1 MNSASIAAR
10 ARAPSTLRA
19 QTASVRN
26 WLISTR
32 CAILACAAVWLAY
45 ALRVGA
51 AAGPFHLFEV
61 VFFTGAVI
69 LATGIAWSY
78 SFFGAVVF
86 ASAAVAAGTFLD
98 TTPDNV
104 LLAAPAF
111 VVACL
116 LLHRWKVER
125 TADAG

>member
-1 MNSASIAAR
+1 MNTASIAAR
-10 ARAPSTLRA
+10 AHAPSNLRA

-32 CAILACAAVWLAY
+32 CAILACAALWLAY
-45 ALRVGA
+45 GFQIAADVG
-51 AAGPFHLFEV
+51 PYHLFEV
-61 VFFTGAVI
+61 VFFTGAVV
-69 LATGIAWSY
+69 LATGVAWSY

-86 ASAAVAAGTFLD
+86 ATAAVAAGTFLD
-98 TTPDNV
+98 ATPDNV
-104 LLAAPAF
+104 WLAAPAF

-125 TADAG
+125 TATDS